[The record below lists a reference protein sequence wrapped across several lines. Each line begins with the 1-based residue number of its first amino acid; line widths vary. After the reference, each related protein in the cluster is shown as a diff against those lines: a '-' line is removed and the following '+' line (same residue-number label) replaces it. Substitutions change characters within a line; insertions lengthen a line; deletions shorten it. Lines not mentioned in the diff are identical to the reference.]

1 MSEYFN
7 AYFIELFGETVG
19 PIVGLVALLV
29 LIAILLW
36 VALILIRRF
45 RGGLFISGGNKGRQ
59 PRLAVT
65 DAVPVDS
72 QRRLVLVRR
81 DDVEHL
87 ILIGGPTDI
96 VIEAGIGQQQP
107 PVPAQTTQTQPA
119 QRPAIVA
126 AKEAV
131 ADVERGRPVRV
142 PDAQLPSQSLPKF
155 AERRDETMV
164 STPNLSAP
172 NVSSTYAPPPVTP
185 PAAPPIVRAVEAP
198 APVHPSVAPPA
209 APAVA
214 APAVQARTNP
224 ELDLDKLLN
233 ELRPNPLQDR

>member
-1 MSEYFN
+1 MYDYFN
-7 AYFIELFGETVG
+7 AYFIELFGETTG
-19 PIVGLVALLV
+19 PIIGLVALLV

-96 VIEAGIGQQQP
+96 VVEAGIGQHQP
-107 PVPAQTTQTQPA
+107 PVPVQTTQTQPA

-142 PDAQLPSQSLPKF
+142 PEAQLPSQSSPKF
-155 AERRDETMV
+155 AERRDETTV
-164 STPNLSAP
+164 STPNVSAP
-172 NVSSTYAPPPVTP
+172 NVSSAYAPPPIVTPPVTP

-198 APVHPSVAPPA
+198 VQPPVAPPA
-209 APAVA
+209 APAA
-214 APAVQARTNP
+214 AAQARTNP